1 MPANHA
7 LKPEPLSQTAFAP
20 YGWLLGKPYP
30 VTEGAV
36 AFSNAATDFWHEHLF
51 DAGVAGKTEI
61 LWVNYRSNDPA
72 IGSLERHLLTDQAVV
87 PLVGAITQIVAL
99 PAADGSPDLDSLR
112 AFRVEPGMGVCMRA
126 NIWHAT
132 RSEGA
137 TCLMLTRRSTTV
149 DLIAGLNGTAA
160 MVETALQSITGVE
173 LGQ

>member
-1 MPANHA
+1 MPANQF
-7 LKPEPLSQTAFAP
+7 LKPEPLSQAAFAP

-36 AFSNAATDFWHEHLF
+36 AFSDAATDFWQEHLF
-51 DAGVAGKTEI
+51 DAGAAGNTEI
-61 LWVNYRSNDPA
+61 LWVNYRSNNPL
-72 IGSLERHLLTDQAVV
+72 IGTLERHLLTDQAVV

-99 PAADGSPDLDSLR
+99 PATDGSPDLNSLR
-112 AFRVEPGMGVCMRA
+112 AFHVAPGTGVCMRA

-160 MVETALQSITGVE
+160 LVETVLQSVTGVE
-173 LGQ
+173 LRK

>member
-1 MPANHA
+1 MLAVDG
-7 LKPEPLSQTAFAP
+7 TAEA
-20 YGWLLGKPYP
+20 YP
-30 VTEGAV
+30 DVLV
-36 AFSNAATDFWHEHLF
+36 RC
-51 DAGVAGKTEI
+51 EI

-72 IGSLERHLLTDQAVV
+72 IGTLECHLLTDQAVV

-112 AFRVEPGMGVCMRA
+112 AFRVEPGMGVCMRRK
-126 NIWHAT
+126 WHAT

-160 MVETALQSITGVE
+160 SAETVLQSVTGVE
-173 LGQ
+173 LSK